1 MKYDRTSVKKL
12 FNTMVL
18 KCAHPM
24 LRAYW
29 KVFKPKTNGVK
40 TAIRNADGQLLLI
53 RNTYGSKTW
62 NLPGGGF
69 KPRKQTLEEA
79 ATREIREELQ
89 ISIHDAREL
98 FVYESRAEAK
108 KDRIICLEAYTDTQP
123 SPSTEI
129 REAQFFNIV
138 SLPSD
143 ISTAVIKYVD
153 WAKSN
158 SQN

>member
-1 MKYDRTSVKKL
+1 MKYDPTSIKKL
-12 FNTMVL
+12 FDAMAL
-18 KCAHPM
+18 KCAHPL
-24 LRAYW
+24 LRLYW
-29 KVFKPKTNGVK
+29 RIFRPKTNGVK
-40 TAIRNADGQLLLI
+40 VAVKNINGQLLLV

-69 KPRKQTLEEA
+69 KPRKQTPEEA
-79 ATREIREELQ
+79 AIREIREELR
-89 ISIHDAREL
+89 ISIHDAHEL
-98 FVYESRAEAK
+98 FVYESSAEAK

-129 REAQFFNIV
+129 REAQFFNIA

-153 WAKSN
+153 WAKSS
-158 SQN
+158 SQD